1 MGSREPAAVALLS
14 ALALP
19 LLQSWSEIKADFEL
33 NWLIYLSMPF
43 IAAFV
48 GYTTKLVAL
57 QMLYRPIEFV
67 GIGPFG
73 WQGVVPRRA
82 GKTAAVTIQM
92 LTDKLL
98 KPEEI
103 LDKIDAQAA
112 VDELRE
118 PLTRTVDEMAREL
131 AEQLRPGLWDSLPE
145 AGRKAIQARVHAAA
159 PKVVDR
165 MVAEMKADLPRFVD
179 LQYLAVTIL
188 VKNKEQL
195 NELMRGLGGAA
206 MKFIRRSGIYFGFA
220 IGLVQMVAWGY
231 FHNPWIMPAFGFFTG
246 FASDWLALNLIFIPR
261 EPKKLLGFIPVHGV
275 LHAEREQ
282 ITRDYARLLA
292 NDIFSAD
299 VLFEAIMH
307 GPTSERLFALIEKEV
322 SRTLDEQ
329 AGFAQPLVA
338 LAVGTQRYRAVKE
351 TIVRMMMERL
361 PETMAEA
368 KDYTART
375 LDIENLIIEKMN
387 QLSPDQYEGILRPVF
402 KDDEMLMI
410 TVGAVLGFAVGE
422 LQVFMVHLFERT
434 PAGH

>member
-1 MGSREPAAVALLS
+1 MVAGVMVW
-14 ALALP
+14 
-19 LLQSWSEIKADFEL
+19 LQTWSEIKADVEV
-33 NWLIYLSMPF
+33 NWLIYISMPF

-57 QMLYRPIEFV
+57 QMLYRPIEFK

-92 LTDKLL
+92 LTEKLL

-103 LDKIDAQAA
+103 LEQIDARAA
-112 VDELRE
+112 VDELRG

-131 AEQLRPGLWDSLPE
+131 VDEVRPGLWDSLPE
-145 AGRKAIQARVHAAA
+145 AGRRAIQNRVHAAA
-159 PKVVDR
+159 PKVVDNLL
-165 MVAEMKADLPRFVD
+165 VEMKQDLALYVD

-195 NELMRGLGGAA
+195 NDLMRGLGGAA

-246 FASDWLALNLIFIPR
+246 FFSDWLALNLIFIPR
-261 EPKKLLGFIPVHGV
+261 EKKKLLGFIPIHGV

-282 ITRDYARLLA
+282 VTRDYAKLLA

-299 VLFEAIMH
+299 VLFEAILH
-307 GPTSERLFALIEKEV
+307 GPTSDRLFATIEREV
-322 SRTLDEQ
+322 SAALDAQ
-329 AGFAQPLVA
+329 SGFATPLVA
-338 LAVGTQRYRAVKE
+338 LAVGTTRYRALKE
-351 TIVRMMMERL
+351 SIISRLIERL
-361 PETMAEA
+361 PDTMAEA
-368 KDYTART
+368 KDYAAKT
-375 LDIENLIIEKMN
+375 LDIENLIVSKMN
-387 QLSPDQYEGILRPVF
+387 QLTPDQYEGIMRPVF
-402 KDDEMLMI
+402 KDDELLMI
-410 TVGAVLGFAVGE
+410 SVGAVLGFLVGE
-422 LQVFMVHLFERT
+422 LQVVFVEQFSHH
-434 PAGH
+434 PH

>member
-1 MGSREPAAVALLS
+1 MTPLVTPLV
-14 ALALP
+14 LAW
-19 LLQSWSEIKADFEL
+19 LQTWSEIKADFEV

-57 QMLYRPIEFV
+57 QMLYRPIEFK
-67 GIGPFG
+67 GIGWFG

-92 LTDKLL
+92 LTEKLL

-103 LDKIDAQAA
+103 FDKIDAKAA
-112 VDELRE
+112 VEALRE
-118 PLTRTVDEMAREL
+118 PMTRTVDEMAREL
-131 AEQLRPGLWDSLPE
+131 AEEVRPGLWDSLPE
-145 AGRKAIQARVHAAA
+145 AGRKVIQNRVQAVA
-159 PKVVDR
+159 PDVVDNLLK
-165 MVAEMKADLPRFVD
+165 EMKSDLASYVD

-195 NELMRGLGGAA
+195 NTLMKGLGGAA

-246 FASDWLALNLIFIPR
+246 FFSDWLALNLIFIPR
-261 EPKKLLGFIPVHGV
+261 TKKKLFGLFPIHGV

-282 ITRDYARLLA
+282 VTRDYAKLLA

-299 VLFEAIMH
+299 VLFEAILH
-307 GPTSERLFALIEKEV
+307 GPTSDRLFATIEREV
-322 SRTLDEQ
+322 SKALDQQ
-329 AGFAQPLVA
+329 AGFAGPLIP
-338 LAVGTQRYRAVKE
+338 LAIGTARYRALKT
-351 TIVRMMMERL
+351 TIIDRLITRL
-361 PETMAEA
+361 PDTMAEA
-368 KDYTART
+368 KEYAAKT
-375 LDIENLIIEKMN
+375 LDIENLIVEKMN
-387 QLSPDQYEGILRPVF
+387 QLTPEQYEGIMRPVF

-410 TVGAVLGFAVGE
+410 SVGAILGFLVGE
-422 LQVFMVHLFERT
+422 LQVLFVEHFSHSVH
-434 PAGH
+434 